1 MLYTQHFFA
10 FSFSLVIF
18 FITVQYSRL
27 PISLSRRV
35 KVCRIIS
42 HINVSGS
49 RNESGSSEI
58 SEMLLLVVD
67 CTVGCFNVDLIWSL
81 FVYGG
86 HWTDLSQTCTHIDLW
101 LLFGK
106 IWSELPWVFT
116 STGWGKNPLFW
127 DRLWTL

>member
-86 HWTDLSQTCTHIDLW
+86 H
-101 LLFGK
+101 
-106 IWSELPWVFT
+106 
-116 STGWGKNPLFW
+116 
-127 DRLWTL
+127 